1 MTYSVYVGNLP
12 TTVSTEQLTN
22 LFSQVGE
29 VLDVWINPLYE
40 NITYG
45 FIKFSTE
52 VATQEACK
60 RFNGLKLDYSHIKV
74 NFSIK
79 NETESSSYISNKGS
93 ILLELPKKTGY
104 CKNHL
109 VKVNLL
115 KTLRRNKDIQ
125 RDFTLA
131 CEEIED
137 IPLTDV
143 PHEIKTAAEPTDLT
157 TLETTVTRYFK
168 PTTCKNNMQVDFDL
182 SKGKLLTN
190 EQHDKFFNVQF
201 TKPRVVAAEQIKKT
215 RPFACD
221 YRTVCDDFF

>member
-22 LFSQVGE
+22 LFFQVGE
-29 VLDVWINPLYE
+29 VLDVWINPLYQ

-74 NFSIK
+74 NFSMK
-79 NETESSSYISNKGS
+79 NETESSISNKDS
-93 ILLELPKKTGY
+93 ILLELPKKTRS
-104 CKNHL
+104 CKKHL

-125 RDFTLA
+125 KDFTVA
-131 CEEIED
+131 CKEMED

-168 PTTCKNNMQVDFDL
+168 PTICKNNTLEVDFDL

-190 EQHDKFFNVQF
+190 EQHDQFFNVQF
-201 TKPRVVAAEQIKKT
+201 TKPRPAAAKQIKKA
-215 RPFACD
+215 RPFAFD